1 MYRNF
6 KSLYY
11 GQYENKKIVKKEIKN
26 EKEALKVVEK
36 TDKDNFIVE
45 DVKKVKKERK
55 PQPPF
60 TTSTLQ
66 QEAGRKLGFSSS
78 MTMSIAQQL
87 YEGINVGK
95 EGSVGLI

>member
-1 MYRNF
+1 M
-6 KSLYY
+6 
-11 GQYENKKIVKKEIKN
+11 
-26 EKEALKVVEK
+26 
-36 TDKDNFIVE
+36 E

-87 YEGINVGK
+87 
-95 EGSVGLI
+95 